1 MNNFIEEIIR
11 TERKYECDVCVCGGG
26 VAGIA
31 AAISA
36 AREGADVILVERSY
50 MLGGLATAG
59 IVTIYLPLCDGEGR
73 QVSFGIAEELLRL
86 SIKDGAEGRYPKA
99 WLEGGTPEEK
109 RAKRFEVQ
117 FNPQLFAINAE
128 KLLLGLGV
136 KILYG
141 AVAVAVP
148 TKDGR
153 ITDVVIEGKSGRE
166 AVAVSRSVVDA
177 TGDADICKLSGAKT
191 AEFSHGNLLA
201 AWYYSYGGGQYK
213 LNMRGVCDVP
223 DEDRRAGKVPPT
235 LINRRFRALETEELS
250 EMMQMSHASVLA
262 DVHKARVGVPDLVP
276 TTIPTIPQVRM
287 TRRLEGAYTQGE
299 AEMHKRFDDS
309 VGLFS
314 DWRKRGPVY
323 ELPFR
328 TLYGKEVKNL
338 AVAGRCI
345 SVTDALWDITRVIPT
360 CAVTGE
366 AAGIAASICTDF
378 SKIDIKELQKKLCQ
392 NGVKLHTGDVL
403 DK

>member
-1 MNNFIEEIIR
+1 MNDFIEEIIR

-99 WLEGGTPEEK
+99 WLDGGTDEEK
-109 RAKRFEVQ
+109 REKRFEVQ

-128 KLLLGLGV
+128 RLLLELGV

-141 AVAVAVP
+141 AVSVAAP
-148 TKDGR
+148 TKDGK
-153 ITDVVIEGKSGRE
+153 ITDIIIEGKSGRE
-166 AVAVSRSVVDA
+166 AIAVSKAVVDA

-250 EMMQMSHASVLA
+250 EMMQMSHTSVLG
-262 DVHKARVGVPDLVP
+262 DIHKVRAATPDLVP
-276 TTIPTIPQVRM
+276 VTIPTIPQVRM
-287 TRRLEGAYTQGE
+287 TRRIEGVYTQAE
-299 AEMHKRFDDS
+299 DEMHKRFDDS

-345 SVTDALWDITRVIPT
+345 SVTDGMWDITRVIPV
-360 CAVTGE
+360 CAVSGE
-366 AAGIAASICTDF
+366 AAGLAAAMTDDF
-378 SKIDIKELQKKLCQ
+378 ATLDVKALQKELVSR
-392 NGVKLHTGDVL
+392 GVVLHE
-403 DK
+403 

>member
-1 MNNFIEEIIR
+1 MSRFIEENIK

-36 AREGADVILVERSY
+36 AREGAKVILLERSY

-148 TKDGR
+148 TKDGK

-166 AVAVSRSVVDA
+166 AIAVSKAVVDA
-177 TGDADICKLSGAKT
+177 TGDADIAKLSGAKT

-250 EMMQMSHASVLA
+250 EMMQMSHASVL
-262 DVHKARVGVPDLVP
+262 DDIHKVRASIPDLLPV
-276 TTIPTIPQVRM
+276 TIPTIPQVRM
-287 TRRLEGAYTQGE
+287 TRRIEGVYTQAE
-299 AEMHKRFDDS
+299 DEMHKRFDDS

-323 ELPFR
+323 ELSYR
-328 TLYGKEVKNL
+328 TLFGKEVKNL
-338 AVAGRCI
+338 AAAGRCI
-345 SVTDALWDITRVIPT
+345 SVTDGMWDITRVIPV
-360 CAVTGE
+360 CAVSGE
-366 AAGIAASICTDF
+366 AAGLAAAMGDDF
-378 SKIDIKELQKKLCQ
+378 GALDVAKLQEKLSSR
-392 NGVKLHTGDVL
+392 GVKLHED
-403 DK
+403 